1 MSGGGGGGGSGGG
14 QSSHV
19 GEPGLGVTYQITRR
33 SSAYD
38 VYSTT
43 GSSGGGL
50 NAMAIAAAQQQMQ
63 CSRDLDSMY
72 TKRSSISGQ
81 GKYFILWRFSKLI
94 KRSRLR
100 KTFLH
105 RFAWSLLE
113 SRYIQ
118 DIPRK
123 VAETNQQLFWNACKY
138 QDGSNCFQ
146 KKTFWVLSY
155 INLLQLIIFWY
166 MYLTFF

>member
-1 MSGGGGGGGSGGG
+1 MDDAEDRRRLSRHGGGTVRRKSRVTRQHSYDDEIKTASMSGGGGGGGSGGG

-81 GKYFILWRFSKLI
+81 GKYFIL
-94 KRSRLR
+94 
-100 KTFLH
+100 
-105 RFAWSLLE
+105 
-113 SRYIQ
+113 
-118 DIPRK
+118 
-123 VAETNQQLFWNACKY
+123 
-138 QDGSNCFQ
+138 
-146 KKTFWVLSY
+146 
-155 INLLQLIIFWY
+155 
-166 MYLTFF
+166 